1 MLHALQLVHCFD
13 RHVCHGSNGLGHSLN
28 NFIFKPIWRMISKYL
43 PGLLNLLISQI
54 LEYPSE
60 LFLTF
65 QLLQHLLHLL
75 LGFVDDFDDRHNFR
89 SLFQ

>member
-1 MLHALQLVHCFD
+1 
-13 RHVCHGSNGLGHSLN
+13 
-28 NFIFKPIWRMISKYL
+28 MISKYL